1 MPTWAITDAREL
13 IPRACNNARAEGKE
27 QPPYTQEKI
36 LELRRQDLEIV
47 SGTGVEVSLRDS
59 IGWQSPEV
67 QQSLDE
73 WEQAA
78 RRKLE
83 LAMDLSPERWC
94 EVWGVDDEEEE

>member
-1 MPTWAITDAREL
+1 M
-13 IPRACNNARAEGKE
+13 
-27 QPPYTQEKI
+27 I
-36 LELRRQDLEIV
+36 LELRRQDLETV
-47 SGTGVEVSLRDS
+47 SSTGVEASLRDS

-83 LAMDLSPERWC
+83 LAKDLPPERWG
-94 EVWGVDDEEEE
+94 EVWRVDDEEE